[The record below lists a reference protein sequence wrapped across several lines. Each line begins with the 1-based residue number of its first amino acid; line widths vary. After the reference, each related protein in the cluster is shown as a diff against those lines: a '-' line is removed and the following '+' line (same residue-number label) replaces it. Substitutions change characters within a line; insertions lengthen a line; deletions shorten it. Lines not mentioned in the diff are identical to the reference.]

1 MSDFRIQPRRAVMDQ
16 DIHLQLF
23 VRRGEHWAICGVFH
37 LYRFEWTDLIGLLA
51 PEIEILPY
59 EPSKTIPL
67 DRPNPTS
74 E

>member
-1 MSDFRIQPRRAVMDQ
+1 MSDFRIVPRRAVMDQ

-37 LYRFEWTDLIGLLA
+37 LYRFEWTQLASLLA
-51 PEIEILPY
+51 NVIEILPY
-59 EPSKTIPL
+59 EPSESIPA
-67 DRPNPTS
+67 DRADSPS